1 MVVGILTEKNSA
13 ARNFATALGGT
24 SSAMTGEYSGELY
37 AITAARGHLYELKT
51 LKIWSLSLSVRN
63 TGIGI
68 SHPYHGP

>member
-37 AITAARGHLYELKT
+37 AITAARGHLYELK
-51 LKIWSLSLSVRN
+51 K
-63 TGIGI
+63 
-68 SHPYHGP
+68 P